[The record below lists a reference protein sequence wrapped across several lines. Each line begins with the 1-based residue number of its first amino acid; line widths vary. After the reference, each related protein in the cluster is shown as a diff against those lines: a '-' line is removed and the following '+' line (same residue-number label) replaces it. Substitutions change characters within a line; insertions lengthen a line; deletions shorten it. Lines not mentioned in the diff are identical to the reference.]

1 MLFCVL
7 LCGGQLDVATRGH
20 VKEAQ
25 ETVYYTGLRES
36 LHKRG
41 PMGQVMGEQAQPSRW
56 GAKRPLGK
64 HYF

>member
-1 MLFCVL
+1 MWP
-7 LCGGQLDVATRGH
+7 QEEHTRDTGNKVH
-20 VKEAQ
+20 DP
-25 ETVYYTGLRES
+25 GLRES

-56 GAKRPLGK
+56 EAKRSLGK

>member
-1 MLFCVL
+1 M
-7 LCGGQLDVATRGH
+7 ATRGH

-25 ETVYYTGLRES
+25 EIVYYTGLRES

-41 PMGQVMGEQAQPSRW
+41 PMEQVMGEQAQPSRW